1 MKALNWVNKFSA
13 VRTRACGADCTFSV
27 WAAGSRAN
35 KSTGKENGRA
45 HAEAVIS
52 GGRGTWAD
60 ADSFTRLTIHADAED
75 EEFWKTPVAWRYS
88 IQSENACELSVLHAC
103 IALISIA
110 GLRSSC
116 SKTHRPQLRDRED
129 TTGAGWL
136 KFYHGTTRLL
146 ETRAGTMH
154 TCIYSLV
161 HIFFFLCKKKSELY
175 WVFVFKRTKSLAH
188 NKSTRSISSTLASE
202 ILSNPI
208 IRRFDLF

>member
-60 ADSFTRLTIHADAED
+60 ADSFTRQTIHADAED
-75 EEFWKTPVAWRYS
+75 EEFWKTPVAWRNS

-154 TCIYSLV
+154 TCNSLL
-161 HIFFFLCKKKSELY
+161 HIFFFLLQKKKR
-175 WVFVFKRTKSLAH
+175 VNF
-188 NKSTRSISSTLASE
+188 IE
-202 ILSNPI
+202 IFQKGKKFS
-208 IRRFDLF
+208 R